1 METVVQREYIL
12 KPNINLLLPGFS
24 NRSSMNENTFYNQP
38 YRDRLKLE
46 TNHIKREMKRNFNRI
61 MPLLEYQVTFSTPAT
76 NTTTIYLFNIIMFV
90 I

>member
-24 NRSSMNENTFYNQP
+24 NRSSINENTFYNQP

-61 MPLLEYQVTFSTPAT
+61 MPLLEYQVTFST
-76 NTTTIYLFNIIMFV
+76 NTTTTTYYNVCNLNF
-90 I
+90 